1 MEDTREL
8 GHLRMN
14 YCKLVLY
21 SHHLQV
27 LVKYGGLLLETATQ
41 LNLNFLLCQEM

>member
-21 SHHLQV
+21 HLQV
-27 LVKYGGLLLETATQ
+27 LVKYGALLLETATK